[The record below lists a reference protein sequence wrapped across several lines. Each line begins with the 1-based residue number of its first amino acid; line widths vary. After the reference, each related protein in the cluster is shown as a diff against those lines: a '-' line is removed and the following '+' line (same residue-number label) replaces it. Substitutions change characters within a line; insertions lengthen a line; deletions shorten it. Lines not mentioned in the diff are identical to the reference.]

1 MEAVGQFGPGFKP
14 PTQYQLREPLL
25 KAEVERTKQLLKK
38 HEEEWAKNGCSI
50 MTDAWTIEKE
60 EAY

>member
-25 KAEVERTKQLLKK
+25 KSEVERTKTII
-38 HEEEWAKNGCSI
+38 EESRSKMGKEWVLDYDIC
-50 MTDAWTIEKE
+50 IER
-60 EAY
+60 